1 MDREPGFYWVRPL
14 MLGRTAGDWDVMRF
28 VGPHW
33 LETSTDFQVEDRD
46 LAVIG
51 PRVLPPDTATVY
63 VTGREPIT
71 VPTVIAARL
80 VEEEI
85 LVRDGD
91 ELVVSPVMHRDSVLA
106 VLLALDIPASR
117 EAIVI

>member
-1 MDREPGFYWVRPL
+1 VRPL
-14 MLGRTAGDWDVMRF
+14 LVGRTAGDWDVMRF

-33 LETSTDFQVEDRD
+33 LETSTDFLVQDRD
-46 LAVIG
+46 LAMIG

-71 VPTVIAARL
+71 VPAAIAARL

-106 VLLALDIPASR
+106 VLLALDTPASR